1 SDSLEG
7 DTDLKFLLGGGELL
21 KLRSSSWMK
30 ARFYKLQEDCR
41 TMWHE
46 SKTCTKSKQT
56 FSIEDI
62 SAVRA
67 GRQSEGLRKY
77 TDELLEGR
85 CFSIIFK
92 GRRKDL
98 DLIASS
104 DEEAKQWVTSLE
116 KIMSNLN
123 NLNCQQKTQ
132 HWIFNCLRKADKN
145 CDSQLSLEELKDF
158 LHQINIELDDLYAED
173 LFRQCDKSKSGYLS
187 EEEIKTFYNLLTRRQ
202 EIDEIYAEYAKTTGF
217 MSAEN
222 LLDFLIKEQ
231 KEEATLADA
240 NRLIDQ
246 YERDD
251 KAKEKQLMTKDGFL
265 MYLQMFEGLVLNPTH
280 KAVHQDMNQPLN
292 HYFIS
297 SSHNTYLMEDQLT
310 GPSSTKAYIRALVK
324 GCRCVELDC
333 WDGSDEEPVIYHGH
347 TLTSKIL
354 FRDAIKTIKDYA
366 FKTSDYPVILSLE
379 NHCSVEQQKVMA
391 KHMSSILGSALITTP
406 LEDQMPT
413 EFPSP
418 EALKGRFLVKCK
430 RLNKLEVYFTREAA
444 AVNDDTLTEEE
455 DEEEDEEHI
464 DLKGVLVF
472 DLQKCK
478 KLKIAKELSDMVI
491 YCKSVPFNGFQDA
504 KDNLAFYEMASVKEG
519 KAIQLAEES
528 ANCYIRHNVDKLSR
542 IYPAGLRTDSS
553 NFNPVPLWNAGCQI
567 VALNVQTPCPNMD
580 LNQGRF
586 LVNGKT
592 GYILKPAYMRDQ
604 MSEFDPITLTRGPW
618 LQHKTLHIMIISA
631 QQLPKVNQKKTSVV
645 DALVKVEIHGVPA
658 DTAEKETVHIVDN
671 GMNTCH
677 LTIGLCFNPMWNENF
692 QFDVHVPA
700 LALVRFVVEDYN
712 YAFDNEL
719 IGQFTLPFTSLQL
732 GKLVASLCH
741 LPVYRWVSS

>member
-1 SDSLEG
+1 MECYIYKQMLLEVSSDIQIYIFCPNMYRKMTGYTCLEG

-251 KAKEKQLMTKDGFL
+251 KEKQLMTKDGFL

-444 AVNDDTLTEEE
+444 
-455 DEEEDEEHI
+455 
-464 DLKGVLVF
+464 GVLVF

-671 GMNTCH
+671 G
-677 LTIGLCFNPMWNENF
+677 FNPMWNENF

>member
-1 SDSLEG
+1 CFGLII
-7 DTDLKFLLGGGELL
+7 
-21 KLRSSSWMK
+21 
-30 ARFYKLQEDCR
+30 
-41 TMWHE
+41 
-46 SKTCTKSKQT
+46 
-56 FSIEDI
+56 SIEDI

-123 NLNCQQKTQ
+123 NLNCQQSFFS
-132 HWIFNCLRKADKN
+132 WIFNCLRKADKN

-455 DEEEDEEHI
+455 DEEEDEEQQ
-464 DLKGVLVF
+464 KAK
-472 DLQKCK
+472 KCK

-671 GMNTCH
+671 G
-677 LTIGLCFNPMWNENF
+677 FNPMWNENF